1 MKLPRAVVILS
12 LVSFLNDL
20 ASDIVVPLIPI
31 LLATILGAGPVVLGL
46 VEGVADAVAALLKLW
61 AGRHS
66 DVIGGRRKALVVG
79 GYAISNFARPLLAL
93 AVAWPMVV
101 ALRSLDR
108 VGKGIRSAPR
118 DAMIADVTTPQTRGR
133 AFGFQRAFDNAGA
146 VFGSLLAA
154 WALTISGVSLQEVI
168 LWSALPGIAAVLL
181 LAFGIKSEPRPIRTL
196 EPRIP
201 LPPLRWRALSKPT
214 RQYLLVLGFF
224 TFARASE
231 TFVFLRGHE
240 LKIAIPWLLVLWA
253 GMSATRAASALI
265 GGRLADSV
273 GRAKVVFFGWM
284 MLAVAFLML
293 ANVDGA
299 QSLVGAALAF
309 GLALGS
315 TEGAE
320 RAMISRL
327 ADEKEQ
333 GTAFGWYHLMV
344 GIAAIPAG
352 LLFGA
357 VWQWYAPSYAFGMAA
372 AIALSAAVW
381 FVLVVGLKRG

>member
-20 ASDIVVPLIPI
+20 ASDIVIPLIPI
-31 LLATILGAGPVVLGL
+31 LLATVLGAGPVILGL
-46 VEGVADAVAALLKLW
+46 VEGVADAVASFLKLW
-61 AGRHS
+61 SGRHS
-66 DVIGGRRKALVVG
+66 DVMGGRRKPLVVG
-79 GYAISNFARPLLAL
+79 GYAISNVARPLLAL
-93 AVAWPMVV
+93 ATAWPMVV

-118 DAMIADVTTPQTRGR
+118 DALIADVTTPETRGR

-154 WALTISGVSLQEVI
+154 LALTITGVSLQQVI
-168 LWSALPGIAAVLL
+168 LWSALPGAMAVLL
-181 LAFGIKSEPRPIRTL
+181 LAFGIKGETRSNSPAANIQT
-196 EPRIP
+196 
-201 LPPLRWRALSKPT
+201 LPPLRWRALSKPA
-214 RQYLLVLGFF
+214 RRYLWVLALF

-231 TFVFLRGHE
+231 TFVLLRGNE
-240 LKIAIPWLLVLWA
+240 LKISVPWLLVLWA
-253 GMSATRAASALI
+253 GMAALRALSALL
-265 GGRLADSV
+265 GGRLADKV
-273 GRAKVVFFGWM
+273 GRAKVIFFGWL

-293 ANVDGA
+293 ANVEDVQA
-299 QSLVGAALAF
+299 LVWAAMVF
-309 GLALGS
+309 GFALGS

-327 ADEKEQ
+327 ADSNEQ

-344 GIAAIPAG
+344 GFAAIPAG

-372 AIALSAAVW
+372 VIALVAALLLAYCVS
-381 FVLVVGLKRG
+381 LKRG